1 MKKLSLEE
9 LIEKIRKYF
18 SDFFKEKNLGEA
30 NERTVIPIAY
40 FSNEKETALMILGI
54 IMARNKESRMFE
66 VRYFADTEKMSVF
79 IYEKAETEIFN
90 V

>member
-1 MKKLSLEE
+1 
-9 LIEKIRKYF
+9 
-18 SDFFKEKNLGEA
+18 
-30 NERTVIPIAY
+30 
-40 FSNEKETALMILGI
+40 MILGI